1 MSQYF
6 NPLEYIYTP
15 DGIED
20 QHMRIVAH
28 DGGDRED
35 AGFRDAVRTVRDY
48 LRENHSS
55 GLASAV
61 IDPETRESMK
71 REIMYF
77 LGEAG
82 LSVPGLDQGEFF
94 QRLQEEILYY
104 GPIQRAL
111 DDPAVTNIDINSY
124 QYVYLERNGDEE
136 YHPEMKFQDEAHLE
150 VILNKMLMTDGKA
163 LTANEPHIDSLFE
176 KFRICAVLGSGR
188 GGIAT
193 EGTCASIRK
202 FSDDTITP
210 AHLVAGGSISR
221 EMDEFFSQVLP
232 WCNAIIAGATNSGK
246 TTTLMAIPLYFSPDT
261 RIITIE
267 DSPEMMLRRRSSYR
281 DYYNI
286 VALQTK
292 DHENKEKR
300 FDIARLTKVSLRMR
314 PVKVMVGEVRD
325 SQACR
330 QAHESMNTGHNTYF
344 TIHASS
350 AANAAVRIVQ
360 LAGDGYN
367 DEVIAAQLAD
377 TVDLILF
384 QQKMGKSRVISE
396 VAELIGYEGAR
407 KPVVRSIFR
416 FEQTGLASDGYVV
429 GNHRR
434 LAGISDNLAEKLH
447 QALVDPAFI
456 RRWQSQP
463 DDVSQPDNRRQP
475 DIGNQPDDG
484 SQPNDG
490 NQTDAGY
497 LPGDG

>member
-1 MSQYF
+1 MNRYF
-6 NPLEYIYTP
+6 NPLDYVYAAVDDAENEGTT
-15 DGIED
+15 GEG
-20 QHMRIVAH
+20 QAR
-28 DGGDRED
+28 GGGWTFSETGD
-35 AGFRDAVRTVRDY
+35 AGFQEAVRQVRDY
-48 LRENHSS
+48 LRENHSR
-55 GLASAV
+55 GLSSAV
-61 IDPETRESMK
+61 IDPATRELMK
-71 REIMYF
+71 REILQY
-77 LGEAG
+77 LGQSG
-82 LSVPGLDQGEFF
+82 LALPGFDQGSLY
-94 QRLQEEILYY
+94 QKLQEEILYY

-111 DDPAVTNIDINSY
+111 DDPAVTNIDINGY
-124 QYVYLERNGDEE
+124 QYVYLERSGEDEL
-136 YHPEMKFQDEAHLE
+136 HPEMAFQDEAHLE
-150 VILNKMLMTDGKA
+150 VILNKMLMADGKV

-176 KFRICAVLGSGR
+176 KYRICAVLGAGR
-188 GGIAT
+188 GGVAT

-202 FSDDTITP
+202 FSEDTLTP
-210 AHLVAGGSISR
+210 AHFVDSGTISD
-221 EMDEFFSQVLP
+221 EMDLFFSQVLP

-246 TTTLMAIPLYFSPDT
+246 TTTMMAIPLYFKPDT

-281 DYYNI
+281 DYHNI

-384 QQKMGKSRVISE
+384 QQKMGKSRVVTE

-407 KPVVRSIFR
+407 KPVCRSIFR
-416 FEQTGLASDGYVV
+416 FAQSGLDPGGYVR
-429 GNHRR
+429 GDHRR
-434 LAGISDNLAEKLH
+434 LAGISDGLAEKLH
-447 QALVDPAFI
+447 QALVSPEVI
-456 RRWQSQP
+456 RRWQADP
-463 DDVSQPDNRRQP
+463 DRETDGGGGDVCCLS
-475 DIGNQPDDG
+475 
-484 SQPNDG
+484 
-490 NQTDAGY
+490 
-497 LPGDG
+497 

>member
-6 NPLEYIYTP
+6 NPMDYINAEDGEEGVLDADRHRMPQGVLDDGFLEIAR
-15 DGIED
+15 
-20 QHMRIVAH
+20 QARN
-28 DGGDRED
+28 
-35 AGFRDAVRTVRDY
+35 Y
-48 LRENHSS
+48 LRENHSQALS
-55 GLASAV
+55 SAV
-61 IDPETRESMK
+61 IDPQTRELMK
-71 REIMYF
+71 REILRY
-77 LGEAG
+77 LGQTGISMAG
-82 LSVPGLDQGEFF
+82 MSQSQLY

-111 DDPAVTNIDINSY
+111 DDPAVSNIDINSY
-124 QYVYLERNGDEE
+124 QYVYLERSGEE
-136 YHPEMKFQDEAHLE
+136 ELHREMGFQDEAHLE
-150 VILNKMLMTDGKA
+150 VVLNKMLMTDGKV

-176 KFRICAVLGSGR
+176 KFRICAVLGAAR

-202 FSDDTITP
+202 FSEDTLTP
-210 AHLVAGGSISR
+210 AHLVAGGTISG

-232 WCNAIIAGATNSGK
+232 WCNGIIAGATNSGK
-246 TTTLMAIPLYFSPDT
+246 TTTMMAIPLYFEPDT

-267 DSPEMMLRRRSSYR
+267 DSPEMMLRRRDSYK
-281 DYYNI
+281 DYHNI

-325 SQACR
+325 AQACR

-360 LAGDGYN
+360 LAGDGFN

-384 QQKMGKSRVISE
+384 QQKMGKSRIITE
-396 VAELIGYEGAR
+396 VVELIGYEGAR
-407 KPVVRSIFR
+407 KPICSSLFQ
-416 FEQTGLASDGYVV
+416 FAQTGLDQDGHVT
-429 GNHRR
+429 GSHKR
-434 LAGISDNLAEKLH
+434 LAGISDRLAEKLH
-447 QALVDPAFI
+447 QALVEPEKIA
-456 RRWQSQP
+456 RWQTAP
-463 DDVSQPDNRRQP
+463 
-475 DIGNQPDDG
+475 
-484 SQPNDG
+484 
-490 NQTDAGY
+490 A
-497 LPGDG
+497 

>member
-1 MSQYF
+1 MNRYF
-6 NPLEYIYTP
+6 NPLEYIY
-15 DGIED
+15 D
-20 QHMRIVAH
+20 QDEEEGALSHPSGQIRKETADTGFQEIV
-28 DGGDRED
+28 RQ
-35 AGFRDAVRTVRDY
+35 VRNY
-48 LRENHSS
+48 LRENHSQ

-61 IDPETRESMK
+61 IDPETREWMK
-71 REIMYF
+71 QEILHF
-77 LGEAG
+77 LGQSG
-82 LSVPGLDQGEFF
+82 LSAAGQTRGQLL
-94 QRLQEEILYY
+94 RKLQEEILYY

-124 QYVYLERNGDEE
+124 QYVYLERNGEE
-136 YHPEMKFQDEAHLE
+136 ELHPEMCFQDEAHLE
-150 VILNKMLMTDGKA
+150 VILNKMLMTDGKV

-176 KFRICAVLGSGR
+176 KFRICAVLGAAR

-202 FSDDTITP
+202 FSEDTMTP
-210 AHLVAGGSISR
+210 ARFVATGTISE
-221 EMDEFFSQVLP
+221 EMNAFFSHILP
-232 WCNAIIAGATNSGK
+232 CCNAIIAGATNSGK
-246 TTTLMAIPLYFSPDT
+246 TTTMMAIPLYFQPDT

-267 DSPEMMLRRRSSYR
+267 DSPEMMLRRRGSYQ
-281 DYYNI
+281 DYHNI

-384 QQKMGKSRVISE
+384 QQKMGKSRIVTE

-407 KPVVRSIFR
+407 KPVCRSIFQ
-416 FEQTGLASDGYVV
+416 FFQTGLGEDGYVT
-429 GNHRR
+429 GSHRR
-434 LAGISDNLAEKLH
+434 VAGISQGLAEKLS
-447 QALVDPAFI
+447 QALVAPEYI
-456 RRWQSQP
+456 RRWQTQP
-463 DDVSQPDNRRQP
+463 SF
-475 DIGNQPDDG
+475 
-484 SQPNDG
+484 
-490 NQTDAGY
+490 A
-497 LPGDG
+497 

>member
-1 MSQYF
+1 M
-6 NPLEYIYTP
+6 
-15 DGIED
+15 
-20 QHMRIVAH
+20 
-28 DGGDRED
+28 
-35 AGFRDAVRTVRDY
+35 
-48 LRENHSS
+48 
-55 GLASAV
+55 
-61 IDPETRESMK
+61 MK
-71 REIMYF
+71 REILRYIEQTG
-77 LGEAG
+77 LCAAG
-82 LSVPGLDQGEFF
+82 MNQAQFF
-94 QRLQEEILYY
+94 QKLQEEILYY

-111 DDPAVTNIDINSY
+111 DDPAVTNIDVNSY
-124 QYVYLERNGDEE
+124 QYVYIERNGEE
-136 YHPEMKFQDEAHLE
+136 EFHPEMAFSDEAHLE
-150 VILNKMLMTDGKA
+150 VILNKMLMADGKV

-176 KFRICAVLGSGR
+176 QFRICAVLGAGR

-202 FSDDTITP
+202 FSEETITP
-210 AHLVAGGSISR
+210 AHLVAGGSISS
-221 EMDEFFSQVLP
+221 EMDAFFSQVLP

-246 TTTLMAIPLYFSPDT
+246 TTTMMAIPLYFPPET

-281 DYYNI
+281 NYHNI

-384 QQKMGKSRVISE
+384 QQKMGKSRIVTE
-396 VAELIGYEGAR
+396 VAELVGYEGAR
-407 KPVVRSIFR
+407 KPVCRSLFLFR
-416 FEQTGLASDGYVV
+416 QSGLGSDGSVKGDHV
-429 GNHRR
+429 RT
-434 LAGISDNLAEKLH
+434 AGISESLAEKLG
-447 QALVDPAFI
+447 QALVDRAFI
-456 RRWQSQP
+456 RRWQHAP
-463 DDVSQPDNRRQP
+463 
-475 DIGNQPDDG
+475 
-484 SQPNDG
+484 
-490 NQTDAGY
+490 
-497 LPGDG
+497 

>member
-1 MSQYF
+1 MSHFF
-6 NPLEYIYTP
+6 NPLEYIYSLDDTE
-15 DGIED
+15 GMSE
-20 QHMRIVAH
+20 RIMWPA
-28 DGGDRED
+28 DSDKTSGAKTGGDRNSNVRSGGNIASGDMGRSHIAD
-35 AGFRDAVRTVRDY
+35 AGFHEAVRMVRDY
-48 LRENHSS
+48 LRENHSA

-71 REIMYF
+71 REILYF
-77 LGEAG
+77 VGESG

-136 YHPEMKFQDEAHLE
+136 FHPEMGFQDEAHLE
-150 VILNKMLMTDGKA
+150 VIINKMLMTDGRA

-176 KFRICAVLGSGR
+176 KYRICAVLGTAR
-188 GGIAT
+188 GGVAT

-202 FSDDTITP
+202 FSEDTMTP
-210 AHLVAGGSISR
+210 THLVAGGSISR

-267 DSPEMMLRRRSSYR
+267 DSPEMMLRRRDSYK
-281 DYYNI
+281 DYHNI

-384 QQKMGKSRVISE
+384 QQKMGKSRVIAE
-396 VAELIGYEGAR
+396 VVELTGYEGAR

-416 FEQTGLASDGYVV
+416 FEQSGLGADGHVS
-429 GNHRR
+429 GRHRR
-434 LAGISDNLAEKLH
+434 LAGISDGLAEKLR
-447 QALVDPAFI
+447 QALVDPAHI
-456 RRWQSQP
+456 RRWQNP
-463 DDVSQPDNRRQP
+463 
-475 DIGNQPDDG
+475 
-484 SQPNDG
+484 PND
-490 NQTDAGY
+490 D
-497 LPGDG
+497 DE

>member
-1 MSQYF
+1 MTTLFERKGMNHYF
-6 NPLEYIYTP
+6 NPLDYIRSSDYS
-15 DGIED
+15 
-20 QHMRIVAH
+20 
-28 DGGDRED
+28 DREESSGQGQINHEATD
-35 AGFRDAVRTVRDY
+35 AGFQETVRLVRDY

-55 GLASAV
+55 NLASAV
-61 IDPETRESMK
+61 ISPETREFMK
-71 REIMYF
+71 QEIYHY
-77 LGEAG
+77 LGQSG
-82 LSVPGLDQGEFF
+82 LSITGLSQE
-94 QRLQEEILYY
+94 QLYQKLQEEILYY

-124 QYVYLERNGDEE
+124 QYVYLERNGNEE
-136 YHPEMKFQDEAHLE
+136 LHPEMRFQNEVHLE
-150 VILNKMLMTDGKA
+150 VILNKMLMTGGRV

-176 KFRICAVLGSGR
+176 KFRICAVLGADR

-202 FSDDTITP
+202 FSENTLTP
-210 AHLVAGGSISR
+210 ADLVAGGTING
-221 EMDEFFSQVLP
+221 EMDAFFSQVLP

-246 TTTLMAIPLYFSPDT
+246 TTTMMAIPLYFPPDT

-267 DSPEMMLRRRSSYR
+267 DSPEMMLRRRSSYM
-281 DYYNI
+281 DYHNI

-325 SQACR
+325 AQACR

-367 DEVIAAQLAD
+367 DEIIAAQLAD

-384 QQKMGKSRVISE
+384 QQKMGKSRVVTE

-407 KPVVRSIFR
+407 KPVCRKILQFV
-416 FEQTGLASDGYVV
+416 QTGLGADGNVT
-429 GNHRR
+429 GSHRR
-434 LAGISDNLAEKLH
+434 TAGISEKLAEKLH
-447 QALVDPAFI
+447 QALVEPAWI
-456 RRWQSQP
+456 SRWQKEP
-463 DDVSQPDNRRQP
+463 D
-475 DIGNQPDDG
+475 
-484 SQPNDG
+484 
-490 NQTDAGY
+490 
-497 LPGDG
+497 